1 MSILKTNKAYKDAVK
16 ALGLKNDRD
25 TQWCPFSGGW
35 VPRDKVIGQD
45 GISRM
50 MRKRNEEPNKRAK
63 NSDYTRLFN
72 AFSKMREDGAYAKW
86 NIVAETYSAYLR
98 GIPKTGQ
105 PTVTHCR
112 ANGICRESL
121 LTGLCWTKEWEP
133 VQDWIT
139 IETQNGGFEIAKRRL
154 GEAGFRFQV
163 ISNKGNKHV
172 IKLIFRGNGENKIN
186 VVHWTDNERHL
197 RSYLF
202 NSENKKG
209 KTNEK

>member
-1 MSILKTNKAYKDAVK
+1 MSILETDKAYKDAVK

-86 NIVAETYSAYLR
+86 NIIADTRKEYLR
-98 GIPKTGQ
+98 GIPNTGQ
-105 PTVTHCR
+105 PTVTHGR
-112 ANGICRESL
+112 ANGRFTESL
-121 LTGLCWTKEWEP
+121 LTGLCWTKDWEP
-133 VQDWIT
+133 VQDWIK
-139 IETQNGGFEIAKRRL
+139 IETRNGGFEIAKRRL
-154 GEAGFRFQV
+154 TEVGFRFQV
-163 ISNKGNKHV
+163 ISNNSDEHV
-172 IKLIFRGNGENKIN
+172 IKLIFRGDGKNKIN
-186 VVHWTDNERHL
+186 IVHWTDDARHL

-202 NSENKKG
+202 NSENINLVEHG
-209 KTNEK
+209 